1 VRVGLKAKEV
11 LAIMGLTFLVVAAT
25 SLAHFAQLTRI
36 AVQSGVAQADLVS
49 RQLYAQSQRALAAA
63 PRGDPWEVL
72 QRDRELRSLLVSSVD
87 YAPDILYVLLADPE
101 GRVRLHSERGKE
113 GGMPDRKRDLQEL
126 LSLNPLDRYAVLYA
140 PSQTYEASLPL
151 RLNDRPFGS
160 IRIGISTILLRRELT
175 ASLQRG
181 LALAGVALAVAWL
194 VAIALAN
201 LVLKP
206 LRGISREIGRLR
218 QVAPEARGGLEQ
230 GDEFKAL
237 ASELELLG
245 QQFQSDRLKILSEKA
260 HLQQVVDQLE
270 DALIFF
276 GRQRQL
282 LFLNKAAE
290 DVLGVSLAA
299 VAGRAVQ
306 DLLEPGH
313 PLAPLLE
320 RGLREGGLRNATV
333 ALPLDGTRK
342 EFMVSAFRLGE
353 SPEPMGT
360 MVLLKDLDSIRT
372 LQSLVSYSAK
382 LTALGRLTSGVAHE
396 VKNPLNAMM
405 IHVELLKEKLA
416 EPSEGVRESLN
427 IIGTEIRRLDR
438 VLQGFLKFVRPQELA
453 LGPVDLATL
462 VQDAVAFLRPEWEGV
477 GVRFALTVSPDLPI
491 ITADHEL
498 LRQVLLN
505 ILLNAC
511 QAMPKG
517 GAVRIAVD
525 REGAERLRLT
535 VTDEGVGIAPA
546 DLERIFTLYYT
557 TKTEGSGIGLS
568 LVYRIVQMHD
578 GSIQVSS
585 VPGHGTTVVIRLPI
599 G

>member
-1 VRVGLKAKEV
+1 MRVGLKTREV
-11 LAIMGLTFLVVAAT
+11 LSIMGLTFLVVAAT
-25 SLAHFAQLTRI
+25 TVVHFAQLTRI
-36 AVQSGVAQADLVS
+36 AVQNGVAQADLVS
-49 RQLYAQSQRALAAA
+49 HQVYAQSQRALAAV
-63 PRGDPWEVL
+63 PGRDPWQVL

-87 YAPDILYVLLADPE
+87 YAPDILYVFLVDTE
-101 GRVRLHSERGKE
+101 GRVRLHSEGGKE
-113 GGMPDRKRDLQEL
+113 GTIPEPKPDLREL
-126 LSLNPLDRYAVLYA
+126 FSLNPLDRYAVLYA
-140 PSQTYEASLPL
+140 PSRTYEASLPL

-160 IRIGISTILLRRELT
+160 IQIGISTSLLRRELT

-181 LALAGVALAVAWL
+181 LALAGLALGVAWL

-206 LRGISREIGRLR
+206 LRGITREIGRLR
-218 QVAPEARGGLEQ
+218 QAEPALPGGLVQ

-245 QQFQSDRLKILSEKA
+245 QQLQSDRLKMLSEKA

-276 GRQRQL
+276 GRQKQL

-290 DVLGVSLAA
+290 DVLGLSMAG
-299 VAGRAVQ
+299 VAGRAVEE
-306 DLLEPGH
+306 LLEPGH
-313 PLAPLLE
+313 PLAPLFE
-320 RGLREGGLRNATV
+320 RGLRDAGLRNATV
-333 ALPLDGTRK
+333 ALDLDGKRK
-342 EFMVSAFRLGE
+342 EFVVSAFRLGE
-353 SPEPMGT
+353 STEPMGT

-416 EPSEGVRESLN
+416 NPSEGVRESLN

-453 LGPVDLATL
+453 LSPVDLGML
-462 VQDAVAFLRPEWEGV
+462 VRDAVAFLRPEWDGAR
-477 GVRFALTVSPDLPI
+477 VRFEVVVSPDFPI

-498 LRQVLLN
+498 LRQVVLN

-517 GAVRIAVD
+517 GAIRVALE
-525 REGAERLRLT
+525 REGAEMVRLT
-535 VTDEGVGIAPA
+535 VADEGVGIAPA
-546 DLERIFTLYYT
+546 DLDRIFTLYYT
-557 TKTEGSGIGLS
+557 TKAGGSGIGLS

-578 GSIQVSS
+578 GAIQVAS
-585 VPGHGTTVVIRLPI
+585 VPGRGTTVTIRLPI